1 MHLHLTILQLW
12 LELRYRAC
20 VTDICGECPHSR
32 LPRVAPRPIHESMPA
47 VVQCSDSKIC
57 ARGRQTPRESA
68 YVVLGQC
75 LPTCPRLSHA
85 VTVKEAAES
94 RELSYVLAS

>member
-68 YVVLGQC
+68 YVVLV
-75 LPTCPRLSHA
+75 PVSSDMSKVVTCRDGERRRGIS
-85 VTVKEAAES
+85 
-94 RELSYVLAS
+94 